1 MELRFLFVQK
11 KQLITTTEGSMIIE
25 HARDMLKRERLF
37 FDKIQAHIGEV
48 NGTISIGCSSL
59 IGQTLLPE
67 VLSLYNS
74 QFPNVEI
81 QVQVGSTEQ
90 IKAHHRD
97 YHVMIIRGNK
107 VMNLS
112 NTHLFNDEHYF
123 IYPKD
128 RKEDVTKLP
137 FIEFQAD
144 PIYINQI
151 KQWYNDHLGHDY
163 HATITVDQ
171 VATCKEMLL
180 SGVGVTILPK
190 IMIKNIDKNMFEFE
204 KVTIDKKPLI
214 RSTYMSYDAS
224 MLQLP
229 QVDAFVNLMLNFIR

>member
-1 MELRFLFVQK
+1 
-11 KQLITTTEGSMIIE
+11 MIID

-37 FDKIQAHIGEV
+37 SIKCRHILEV

-67 VLSLYNS
+67 VLSLYNT

-90 IKAHHRD
+90 IKANHRD
-97 YHVMIIRGNK
+97 YHVMITRGNK

-128 RKEDVTKLP
+128 CREDVTKLP

-151 KQWYNDHLGHDY
+151 KQWYNDNLGQDY

-180 SGVGVTILPK
+180 SGVGVTVLPE
-190 IMIKNIDKNMFEFE
+190 IMMKNIDKNMFEFE
-204 KVTIDKKPLI
+204 KVSIEDEPLI
-214 RSTYMSYDAS
+214 RSTYMSYDGS

-229 QVDAFVNLMLNFIR
+229 QVDSFVNLMLNFIR